1 MVYVLGATL
10 GHNATAA
17 LSKDGK
23 IVACASEERFSRKK
37 NHYGYPEKAIKF
49 CTDFCKIT
57 PQELDLVVLASHI
70 TPPLV
75 AQGGDIREASREDK
89 KLNWFTALSK
99 VRSSLQRLKPLETN
113 SYMRVAPA
121 FAKMTHKKRV
131 EMISSQLGID
141 HNKIISG
148 EHHLLHAISGIYAS
162 GMSDKDLL
170 VITVDGE
177 GDMLSA
183 TVGTFQQGAYKR
195 LASSNF
201 SDSIGHFY
209 SAVTQYL
216 GMRMLEH
223 EHKVMGLA
231 PYAAQERAEE
241 AYKIFKEYLWIDGL
255 AIKAKVHSH
264 RFLEV
269 LERELRCVRFD
280 YVAAG
285 AQLLVERLLCT
296 LVKNAVAQTNI
307 RDIILSGGVFMN
319 VKANEKILKLPEISS
334 LYVVPSCGDESLP
347 IGCCY
352 HGTKFLNPQAK
363 LEPVHDLYLGPEYQ
377 NNAMR
382 DILLKS
388 EFKFRL
394 CENTIAEEVAKLL
407 AKGEIVARFSGR
419 MDFGARALGNRSIL
433 ADASDPGIVERI
445 NKTIKMR
452 DFWMPFAPVIM
463 EEQAYKYIKD
473 IELLQKIKPHY
484 MMVTFDSTRQAQKD
498 LAAAMHPYDKTLRPQ
513 LINKQTNQ
521 EYYQILV
528 EFGKLTG
535 RYGIINTSFNIHGEP
550 IVCSPEDAL
559 HTMRNSDLQYLA
571 LGSYLVY
578 K

>member
-1 MVYVLGATL
+1 MVYILGATL

-37 NHYGYPEKAIKF
+37 NHYGYPERAIKF
-49 CTDFCKIT
+49 CLEFCTIEPK
-57 PQELDLVVLASHI
+57 ELDLVVLASHI
-70 TPPLV
+70 TPPLM

-89 KLNWFTALSK
+89 RLNWFTALSK

-113 SYMRVAPA
+113 SYMKVAPA

-131 EMISSQLGID
+131 EMISNLLGID
-141 HNKIISG
+141 QKKIISG
-148 EHHLLHAISGIYAS
+148 EHHLLHALSGIYAS
-162 GMSDKDLL
+162 GMNDKDLL

-183 TVGTFQQGAYKR
+183 TVGTFQQGTYKR

-223 EHKVMGLA
+223 EYKVMGLA
-231 PYAAQERAEE
+231 PYAWNEPTEKVYDILKQ
-241 AYKIFKEYLWIDGL
+241 YLWIDGL
-255 AIKAKVHSH
+255 TIKAKVHSH

-269 LERELRCVRFD
+269 LERELRGVRFD

-296 LVKNAVAQTNI
+296 LVKNAIEQTNI
-307 RDIILSGGVFMN
+307 HDIILSGGVFMN
-319 VKANEKILKLPEISS
+319 VKANHEILKSDAVSS
-334 LYVVPSCGDESLP
+334 LYIMPSCGDESLP

-352 HGTKFLNPQAK
+352 HGTKVLLPGAK
-363 LEPVHDLYLGPEYQ
+363 LEPLKDLYLGPAYSDEHI
-377 NNAMR
+377 R
-382 DILLKS
+382 DILVKS

-394 CENTIAEEVAKLL
+394 CQGTIAKEIAKLL

-419 MDFGARALGNRSIL
+419 MEFGARALGNRSIL

-452 DFWMPFAPVIM
+452 DFWMPFAPVIL
-463 EEQAYKYIKD
+463 EEQAYRYFKD
-473 IELLQKIKPHY
+473 IELLEKIKPHY
-484 MMVTFDSTRQAQKD
+484 MMVTFDSTRVAQKD

-513 LINKQTNQ
+513 LISKQTNP
-521 EYYQILV
+521 EYYQIIV
-528 EFGKLTG
+528 EFSKLTG

-559 HTMRNSDLQYLA
+559 HTLKNSDLQFLA
-571 LGSYLVY
+571 LGNYLVY